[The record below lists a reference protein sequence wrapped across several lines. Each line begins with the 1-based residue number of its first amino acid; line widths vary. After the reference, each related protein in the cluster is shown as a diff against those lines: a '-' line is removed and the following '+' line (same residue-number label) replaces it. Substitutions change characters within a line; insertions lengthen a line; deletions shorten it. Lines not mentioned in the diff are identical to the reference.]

1 MNGNTMGSLLT
12 AEQVAKRLGVGRS
25 TVFTLMGRGDLA
37 SVKIGRLR
45 RVTEASLEEYI
56 RHIAGVTGHG
66 R

>member
-25 TVFTLMGRGDLA
+25 TVFSLMGRGDLA

-45 RVTEASLEEYI
+45 RVTEASLEDYI
-56 RHIAGVTGHG
+56 RQLTGVAEPRT
-66 R
+66 